1 MSEDLY
7 TQALSLFNQCKYEEA
22 LKRIEQSPLST
33 LREKKLLEQCQ
44 KQILEQY
51 CYLINESIRQKDY
64 RSAKSIKDEYQAK
77 FGKNYKIEAI
87 KIPEI
92 ASPLQTEECSD
103 SIERT
108 PNTYLKIALGIILFI
123 LTCTII
129 IVVWNRNI
137 QKLFK
142 SGRPLKAVRENVPLF
157 LVAPFK
163 PLLSFS
169 YPVPALHS
177 SHEDNYSV
185 PLFPPAS
192 LGACRSVG
200 IAAVGKLFTHNG
212 AIAAEDQPPE
222 FAGLPQSRTD
232 SLHQA
237 GRQDPLPLL
246 GCRADVG
253 EGLSQRISVDKGQK
267 SHNVGVHSLSPFHR

>member
-22 LKRIEQSPLST
+22 LKRIEQSSLST

-92 ASPLQTEECSD
+92 ASPLQNEVCSD
-103 SIERT
+103 STERN

-137 QKLFK
+137 QKDHL
-142 SGRPLKAVRENVPLF
+142 ATEENV
-157 LVAPFK
+157 
-163 PLLSFS
+163 
-169 YPVPALHS
+169 
-177 SHEDNYSV
+177 SV
-185 PLFPPAS
+185 ENDS
-192 LGACRSVG
+192 
-200 IAAVGKLFTHNG
+200 
-212 AIAAEDQPPE
+212 
-222 FAGLPQSRTD
+222 D
-232 SLHQA
+232 SLSISKTPSYMSNSLA
-237 GRQDPLPLL
+237 MSLE
-246 GCRADVG
+246 C
-253 EGLSQRISVDKGQK
+253 EGDMIGYPIRMNINIDENNRISGKYI
-267 SHNVGVHSLSPFHR
+267 NVKYNVTFTLEGTRSEDGVLNITAHHPDAIFYFTLKPVNEKELVGYGSNGKNKLEIHLTTKTS